1 MFTNVTLCNGRL
13 RFGTPSSSPCSTKP
27 PPFAFLLLQDDIF
40 ITLKKSRKND
50 FHFTKQ
56 KQCWAVEDYKY
67 FPWHCIIISLQ
78 TYLQL
83 RRFATG
89 CLLFW
94 AEPIWEA
101 VALTEAIYSLSLG
114 FCPSVDIG
122 KLYSKIKPNKL
133 WMLSS
138 AEANFSSSSSSS
150 NCALVNV
157 LYRSSGND
165 KQSRGG

>member
-67 FPWHCIIISLQ
+67 FPWQCIIISLQ

-133 WMLSS
+133 WMFSS
-138 AEANFSSSSSSS
+138 ANFSSSSSSS
-150 NCALVNV
+150 SNSDLVNV
-157 LYRSSGND
+157 LDRSSGND
-165 KQSRGG
+165 KRSGGG